1 MFKPSLAV
9 ALSLGFF
16 LSACDQGAQTYPPTE
31 APADTMVAEPAAEE
45 AMAPAAPPAAPV
57 VADLTTYSCA
67 DLIPDVLAIA
77 KQNSYNLVKIYNP
90 VEDMKSRGEIRC
102 TGSAL
107 LSSGGAEVPLYFRAY
122 LDRDLDVI
130 VEYNSFPFAP

>member
-1 MFKPSLAV
+1 
-9 ALSLGFF
+9 
-16 LSACDQGAQTYPPTE
+16 
-31 APADTMVAEPAAEE
+31 
-45 AMAPAAPPAAPV
+45 MAPAAPPAEPPI
-57 VADLTTYSCA
+57 ADLTTYSCA

-77 KQNSYNLVKIYNP
+77 KENSYNLVKIYNP

-107 LSSGGAEVPLYFRAY
+107 LSTGGAEVPLYFRAY